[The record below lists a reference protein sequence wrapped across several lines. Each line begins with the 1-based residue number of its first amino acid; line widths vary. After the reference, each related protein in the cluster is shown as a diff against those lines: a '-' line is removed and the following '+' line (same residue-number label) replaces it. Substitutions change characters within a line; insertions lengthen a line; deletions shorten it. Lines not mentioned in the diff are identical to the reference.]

1 MAQHAE
7 KSLNSLAQMSA
18 KNSLA
23 QMSAKNSTQTT
34 LTLQAKGSASSKGL
48 MTLAM
53 EDKQPSAKSSKA
65 ATIKRRVESSSL
77 EDGYPAK
84 FSAGKPKNS
93 NSNDAADGNV
103 IIGDVKASIEDGEN
117 GVADPQTGVVIS
129 GDDILIEYCE
139 RIRHAL
145 RQVPDARV
153 RPAQQAQLIR
163 FITHYVWQMPDK
175 VPPNSQWTK
184 NVISSSQN
192 QRNLSN
198 SQALKSSAN

>member
-1 MAQHAE
+1 M
-7 KSLNSLAQMSA
+7 NSLAQMSA

-53 EDKQPSAKSSKA
+53 EDKPSAKSSKA
-65 ATIKRRVESSSL
+65 ATAKRRVESSSL
-77 EDGYPAK
+77 EDGHPSK
-84 FSAGKPKNS
+84 FSAGKQKKS
-93 NSNDAADGNV
+93 NNDTGADGTV

-117 GVADPQTGVVIS
+117 GDGDPQSGVVIS

-145 RQVPDARV
+145 RSVPDTRV
-153 RPAQQAQLIR
+153 RPAQQA
-163 FITHYVWQMPDK
+163 
-175 VPPNSQWTK
+175 
-184 NVISSSQN
+184 
-192 QRNLSN
+192 
-198 SQALKSSAN
+198 